1 MPHRPSNE
9 SKPPEPRD
17 LSSMQRFIGLMRQL
31 SNGENTQDY
40 YDELRAALL
49 TALRDDFKRAAREG
63 GGGGGGGSGGGAG
76 SSSFATL
83 NAAQYLISNN
93 PQVYSI
99 GQGAEVMHFLAA
111 LVPALA
117 EEHLLVRRRMRSHL

>member
-9 SKPPEPRD
+9 EPRD

-40 YDELRAALL
+40 YDDLRAALL

-63 GGGGGGGSGGGAG
+63 GGGGGGGGAG

-93 PQVYSI
+93 PQVYSL

-111 LVPALA
+111 LVHALA
-117 EEHLLVRRRMRSHL
+117 EKRLLVCRRMRSHM

>member
-1 MPHRPSNE
+1 
-9 SKPPEPRD
+9 
-17 LSSMQRFIGLMRQL
+17 MQRFIGLMRQL

-40 YDELRAALL
+40 YDDLRAALL

-63 GGGGGGGSGGGAG
+63 GGGGGAG

-93 PQVYSI
+93 PQVYSL

-117 EEHLLVRRRMRSHL
+117 EKRLLACRRMRSHM